1 MTVSAPTIQ
10 CPACNAPNEPG
21 ARFCIEC
28 GLTLSPT
35 LDTPAAGGPTADPW
49 KGRVIAGRFQLMRKL
64 GDGGMGEVYLAEQQP
79 MGRMV
84 ALKVLRSGLAEDP
97 NQVERFKREAQA
109 ISRLQHPN
117 TVIVHDFGQSP
128 DGTLFIAMEYLEGE
142 TLASVLERE
151 GRVDATRMR
160 HIFSQICGSLAE
172 AHEQRIVHRDLKPE
186 NIFLT
191 TRGGVKDFVKVLD
204 FGIAKVNDTATGGKL
219 ETLTRAGAIFGT
231 PQYMSP
237 EQIKGG
243 DLDARADVY
252 ALGVM
257 LYQVL
262 AGHLPWQAA
271 TAVEML
277 TKHLAEAP
285 APLSLPTVDARLAAR
300 LEAVAMRALSKK
312 REDRPASVP
321 AFLAELNAAFEPAT
335 GLSVPPAP
343 QGVALQETAEATQ
356 ATRGASAATQAAP
369 PRSKPSGVIIAIGAA
384 ALVLG
389 ALAAWM
395 LTGNSQQAV
404 TDAPGTAASVA
415 TPTAAPTAPPT
426 AAPTAAPTTPPTA
439 APTAVPTA
447 APTMPR
453 TLPRVVFPSTVA
465 PPRIPRIV
473 PATVAPRFPKLPPRP
488 ATVVITSRTRGLL
501 VQVDGRTQGRTPLPN
516 FTLPTGEHRI
526 TAKNGNRVVFTQSIQ
541 VKAGSTTRLSL
552 P

>member
-1 MTVSAPTIQ
+1 
-10 CPACNAPNEPG
+10 
-21 ARFCIEC
+21 
-28 GLTLSPT
+28 LSPT
-35 LDTPAAGGPTADPW
+35 RDTPAAGGPTADPW

-151 GRVDATRMR
+151 GRIDATRMR
-160 HIFSQICGSLAE
+160 HVFSQICGSLAE

-285 APLSLPTVDARLAAR
+285 APLSLPTVEARLAAR

-321 AFLAELNAAFEPAT
+321 AFMTELNAAFEPAT
-335 GLSVPPAP
+335 GMSAPPAP

-356 ATRGASAATQAAP
+356 ATRGASAATQVAP
-369 PRSKPSGVIIAIGAA
+369 PRSKPSGVIMAIGAA
-384 ALVLG
+384 ALVVG

-395 LTGNSQQAV
+395 LTGNSQQTV
-404 TDAPGTAASVA
+404 TDAPGAAASVA

-426 AAPTAAPTTPPTA
+426 AAPSAAPTVPPTV

-453 TLPRVVFPSTVA
+453 TLPRIVVPSTAA

-473 PATVAPRFPKLPPRP
+473 PATVAPHFPKLPPRP
-488 ATVVITSRTRGLL
+488 ATVIVTSRTRGLTVL
-501 VQVDGRTQGRTPLPN
+501 VNGRVQGRTPLPN
-516 FTLPTGEHRI
+516 FTLPTGQHRI
-526 TAKNGNRVVFTQSIQ
+526 TAKNGNKVVFTQSIQ
-541 VKAGSTTRLSL
+541 VKSGSTTRLAL